1 MTNLEALK
9 SLTEYSPAS
18 DDLFTKSLLDRA
30 IDGTDTYAATNAQG
44 IDLTLADIYLYLS
57 GHPDMT
63 EGRWSVM
70 YPSEILL
77 RMRRDLYAKWS
88 LALPELTQANAL
100 KVNGR
105 TASDTAL
112 W

>member
-9 SLTEYSPAS
+9 SLTEYRSDT

-30 IDGTDTYAATNAQG
+30 IVGGDTYVAANEQE
-44 IDLTLADIYLYLS
+44 IDLTMADIYEFLA
-57 GHPDMT
+57 GHPEMR
-63 EGRWSVM
+63 EGRWSVK
-70 YPSEILL
+70 YPVDKLMTL
-77 RMRRDLYAKWS
+77 RKNLFAKWG
-88 LALPELTQANAL
+88 LALPENNQANAL

-105 TASDTAL
+105 TDSDTAL